1 MHIDTIVF
9 DLDGTLVDTAGDLTA
24 SLNHALQMLGRAAV
38 DPASVRRMVG
48 RGGRVLVERGLA
60 ATGDPAPELVER
72 GVELFLAHYRAN
84 VAVHSAPFA
93 GVVPVLDALGRD
105 YRLAVCTN
113 KPVALA
119 HSLIARL
126 GWEARFG
133 AVLGGDSLPWRKPD
147 PRHLESTV
155 AQAGGRAAIFVG
167 DSETDAETA
176 VAAKVPLVLVRQ
188 GYSLRPVDAIGA
200 DCIIDDFHGLEAAV
214 AGIQRA
220 FNRARPQTPA

>member
-1 MHIDTIVF
+1 MPIDTIVF

-24 SLNHALQMLGRAAV
+24 SLNHALQTLGRAPV

-60 ATGDPAPELVER
+60 ATGDCTPALVDQ
-72 GVELFLAHYRAN
+72 GVALFLDHYRAN

-93 GVVPVLDALGRD
+93 GVAAALDELAGEF
-105 YRLAVCTN
+105 RLAVCTN

-119 HSLIARL
+119 ATLIGRL
-126 GWEARFG
+126 GWSARFG

-147 PRHLESTV
+147 PRHLDATIAE
-155 AQAGGRAAIFVG
+155 AGGMRAIFVG

-176 VAAKVPLVLVRQ
+176 VAARVPLVLVRQ
-188 GYSLRPVDAIGA
+188 GYSLRPVETLGA
-200 DCIIDDFHGLEAAV
+200 DCVIDDFHGLGAAI
-214 AGIQRA
+214 AGIQRS
-220 FNRARPQTPA
+220 FNRDLPVAPS